1 MQCKSNYIEKGYSM
15 STTILEKADERLAHA
30 EDIIKKTIVYLRKNG
45 HIKESNELREA
56 WIHINRIDWLD

>member
-1 MQCKSNYIEKGYSM
+1 MI
-15 STTILEKADERLAHA
+15 TTILEKADEQLAYA

-56 WIHINRIDWLD
+56 WVNLNRIDWLD

>member
-1 MQCKSNYIEKGYSM
+1 V
-15 STTILEKADERLAHA
+15 TTNILEKADERLAYA

-56 WIHINRIDWLD
+56 WGHLNRIDWLD

>member
-1 MQCKSNYIEKGYSM
+1 M